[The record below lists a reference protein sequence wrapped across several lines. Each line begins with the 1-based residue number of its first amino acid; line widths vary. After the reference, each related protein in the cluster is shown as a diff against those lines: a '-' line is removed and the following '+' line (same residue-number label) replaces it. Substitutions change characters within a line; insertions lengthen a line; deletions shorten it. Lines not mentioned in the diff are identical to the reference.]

1 MVSDQQITDS
11 CHSTLSLSAVN
22 VIFSP
27 GHSEY
32 VTHYIHC
39 YDDEM
44 MSCLTDGMQ
53 RGGQC

>member
-11 CHSTLSLSAVN
+11 CHSTLSLSTVN

>member
-1 MVSDQQITDS
+1 MMSDQQITGS

-22 VIFSP
+22 VLSSP
-27 GHSEY
+27 GHSEC
-32 VTHYIHC
+32 VTHRMHC

-53 RGGQC
+53 